1 MICPKCGKTND
12 DGVTSCAFCGAKF
25 TAMSAEVKKESGGFF
40 QKHKTLVIVAI
51 VLVILIA
58 GGSVAGYFI
67 NASKKSTKQGAD
79 AFSIDASGVL
89 TSYAGPGGDVVI
101 PDEVKEI
108 GPGAF
113 QNNDTITS
121 VVIPKHVTAIGASA
135 FEDCSKLTKV
145 IMPEQLESLPNALLR
160 AAGI

>member
-12 DGVTSCAFCGAKF
+12 DGVTSCVFCGAKF
-25 TAMSAEVKKESGGFF
+25 TAMSAEVKKESGGFYK
-40 QKHKTLVIVAI
+40 KHKTLVIVAI
-51 VLVILIA
+51 VLVVLIA

-67 NASKKSTKQGAD
+67 NASKKSVKQGAD
-79 AFSIDASGVL
+79 AFNIDASGVL
-89 TSYAGPGGDVVI
+89 TSYAGSGGEVVI

-121 VVIPKHVTAIGASA
+121 VIIPKHVTAIGASA
-135 FEDCSKLTKV
+135 FEDCGKLTKV
-145 IMPEQLESLPNALLR
+145 VMPERLEKL

>member
-79 AFSIDASGVL
+79 AFSLMQAVCSPAMQAP
-89 TSYAGPGGDVVI
+89 AG
-101 PDEVKEI
+101 KW
-108 GPGAF
+108 
-113 QNNDTITS
+113 
-121 VVIPKHVTAIGASA
+121 
-135 FEDCSKLTKV
+135 
-145 IMPEQLESLPNALLR
+145 
-160 AAGI
+160 

>member
-67 NASKKSTKQGAD
+67 NASKNQRNKGRMHSALMQAVCSP
-79 AFSIDASGVL
+79 AMQAP
-89 TSYAGPGGDVVI
+89 AG
-101 PDEVKEI
+101 KW
-108 GPGAF
+108 
-113 QNNDTITS
+113 
-121 VVIPKHVTAIGASA
+121 
-135 FEDCSKLTKV
+135 
-145 IMPEQLESLPNALLR
+145 
-160 AAGI
+160 

>member
-89 TSYAGPGGDVVI
+89 TSYAGPGGEVVI

-108 GPGAF
+108 GPVPSK
-113 QNNDTITS
+113 IM
-121 VVIPKHVTAIGASA
+121 IPLHPSSSRSMSLLSA
-135 FEDCSKLTKV
+135 LARLKIAVS
-145 IMPEQLESLPNALLR
+145 
-160 AAGI
+160 